1 MTAATVRTVPA
12 STDLRWA
19 VRAVVALVPHPLLWT
34 TAVRQALVLAA
45 PGWWRRPPFLPL
57 PAPGYL
63 RFRLETIYGGT
74 GEQPIE
80 PSDLL
85 EYLRWCREFPRRTQ

>member
-1 MTAATVRTVPA
+1 MTAATVRTMPA
-12 STDLRWA
+12 TTDLRWA
-19 VRAVVALVPHPLLWT
+19 VRAVVALVPHPSLWW

-57 PAPGYL
+57 PAPDYL

-74 GEQPIE
+74 GEQPID

-85 EYLRWCREFPRRTQ
+85 EYLRWCRDFPRGTA